1 MHTARFL
8 VSLHDV
14 TPRHEK
20 SVESIL
26 DFLDSLGLPP
36 APLLVVPDFHGAWP
50 LPEHPGFVERLLS
63 WKAKGHELVLHG
75 FGHLERP
82 EDAARPS
89 SLVGS
94 LRRRFLTAGEGEF
107 LNLNREASL
116 ARIRQGL
123 ETWERCG
130 LGKAEGFVAPAW
142 LFRRHLPQTLWTEG
156 FTWTEDHQGIHFA
169 NAPFLRA
176 PVITW
181 ASRDPARRI
190 GSRLYAQAALS
201 HWSHEPVVRI
211 AIHPHDL
218 DHPTLIR
225 SIESTL
231 RTALRQRE
239 AVHSPLA
246 LLPEPSPKDRN
257 APIVDR

>member
-1 MHTARFL
+1 MHAGRFL

-20 SVESIL
+20 AVENIL
-26 DFLDSLGLPP
+26 AFLDSLGIPP
-36 APLLVVPDFHGAWP
+36 VPLLVVPDFHGAWP
-50 LPEHPGFVERLLS
+50 LAEHPGFVERLLA
-63 WKAKGHELVLHG
+63 WKEKGHELVLHG
-75 FGHLERP
+75 YGHIERP
-82 EDAARPS
+82 EDAALPS
-89 SLVGS
+89 TLAGR

-107 LNLNREASL
+107 LNLEPEAASQ
-116 ARIRQGL
+116 RIRQGL
-123 ETWERCG
+123 EMWEKCG

-142 LFRRHLPQTLWTEG
+142 LFRKHLPHTLWAEG
-156 FTWTEDHQGIHFA
+156 FSWTEDHQGLHFA
-169 NAPFLRA
+169 MDPFVRA

-201 HWSHEPVVRI
+201 HWSRESLIRI

-218 DHPTLIR
+218 DHPTLVR

-239 AVHSPLA
+239 VVASPLA
-246 LLPEPSPKDRN
+246 L
-257 APIVDR
+257 